1 MLSAT
6 TPSTPHPPMLKLKEI
21 VFSCYAAVCHL
32 AMVSDP
38 DGNTLCIHQRNQG

>member
-1 MLSAT
+1 MVSTTETFIPNAAMLNIQ
-6 TPSTPHPPMLKLKEI
+6 EI
-21 VFSCYAAVCHL
+21 AFACYAAVCRM